1 MLIEVWD
8 KRDRLI
14 LLFSWIFLIS
24 FSFVQN
30 ADVFCAFLNI
40 CCIILIG
47 NIIYTSPT
55 WKNPLLYWR
64 SLLLYFAHL
73 LIFVFILAGIDFK
86 QATILRWNLLLASLI
101 SSILLFLFPVPSAEK
116 LNGPFK
122 KIGTISFT
130 VPLTHNHIEKEI
142 DTYNK
147 ELTVQCWF
155 PLDSRKVSDSVHS
168 NAVLWTSGNPSSQ
181 VEEASLLLDEIATW
195 QIKVP
200 PFLSRHLLLSR
211 VNAIW
216 QKSMENVA
224 EPVQSPSS
232 GDPSYPV
239 AVYVHGMHGWR
250 QVHSSCCEK
259 LASQGFIVFAC
270 DHSPDAMISRP
281 ISRATGALKP
291 AVPFDFHLPKDY
303 TLEEERAFY
312 GKGLYRRIHD
322 IHSLIEFISDKEKI
336 GSMFP
341 QLKGHIDLKN
351 INCWGHSFGAATITA
366 YCTLYPGVARVS
378 LYIFSVI
385 NLPVNHLVC
394 NLF

>member
-1 MLIEVWD
+1 MLAEVWD

-14 LLFSWIFLIS
+14 LLLSWILLIS
-24 FSFVQN
+24 SNFVQDTD
-30 ADVFCAFLNI
+30 AFCSILNI

-47 NIIYTSPT
+47 NIVHTSPT

-64 SLLLYFAHL
+64 SILLYFAHL
-73 LIFVFILAGIDFK
+73 LIFVFILTGIDFK
-86 QATILRWNLLLASLI
+86 HAIILRWNLLFSSLI
-101 SSILLFLFPVPSAEK
+101 SSILLFLFPVPSADK

-122 KIGTISFT
+122 KVGTITFT
-130 VPLTHNHIEKEI
+130 IPLTHNQGEKEM

-155 PLDSRKVSDSVHS
+155 PLDAAKFASSPDSFMN
-168 NAVLWTSGNPSSQ
+168 NALLWTSGNPSSQ
-181 VEEASLLLDEIATW
+181 VEEAYLLLDQIAIR
-195 QIKVP
+195 QVKIP

-216 QKSMENVA
+216 QKSMESVA
-224 EPVQSPSS
+224 APVHSTALSEA
-232 GDPSYPV
+232 SYPV
-239 AVYVHGMHGWR
+239 AVYVHGMYGWR

-270 DHSPDAMISRP
+270 DHAPDAMIGRP

-291 AVPFDFHLPKDY
+291 AIRFDFNLPKDC
-303 TLEEERAFY
+303 TLQEEKAFY

-322 IHSLIEFISDKEKI
+322 IHSLIDFISDKENI

-341 QLKGHIDLKN
+341 QLKGQIDLNN
-351 INCWGHSFGAATITA
+351 INCWGHSFGAATITG

-378 LYIFSVI
+378 LCWNDF
-385 NLPVNHLVC
+385 LR
-394 NLF
+394 LFILWSL